1 MEQRENH
8 VPYIVH
14 EASMA
19 RMERIIKRLWIVVII
34 LIVALVGTNLAWT
47 LYESQFETVE
57 TTVEQEAEWDD
68 GDVIL
73 NGTGEVNVYGRQS
86 ETDDYDTDTNP

>member
-19 RMERIIKRLWIVVII
+19 RMERIIKRLWIVVVI

-47 LYESQFETVE
+47 LYESQFETIVTE
-57 TTVEQEAEWDD
+57 TYTSESDD
-68 GDVIL
+68 GGIAIVNRD
-73 NGTGEVNVYGRQS
+73 GEVNYGES
-86 ETDDYDTDTNP
+86 YLHAYEEASAED